1 VNGGAEDLNWIETS
15 ELRGPTFAD
24 VDGPPPRV
32 IMFGAVPVAAALC
45 RLSRAAGWRAF
56 VVDPR
61 SRFATR
67 ERFPEA
73 EQVIAAWPEE
83 ACAQLGGIDG
93 ATSIAVL
100 AHDPTLDDAALGLA
114 LRSPA
119 RFIGA
124 IGSRRTQDARRER
137 LRLAGF
143 TDAELERLAGPV
155 GLDLGAV
162 SAAETALSIL
172 GEMVAVSH
180 GRAGGRLTQAG
191 GPIHKAA

>member
-1 VNGGAEDLNWIETS
+1 VNGGAEVLNWIETS
-15 ELRGPTFAD
+15 ELRGPSFAD

-45 RLSRAAGWRAF
+45 ALSRAAGWRAF

-61 SRFATR
+61 SRFATP
-67 ERFPEA
+67 ERFPDA
-73 EQVIAAWPEE
+73 ERVIAAWPEE

-93 ATSIAVL
+93 STSIAVL
-100 AHDPTLDDAALGLA
+100 AHDPTLDDAALALA

-124 IGSRRTQDARRER
+124 MGSRSTQDSRRQR

-180 GRAGGRLTQAG
+180 GRAGGRLTRAP
-191 GPIHKAA
+191 GPIHKAT

>member
-1 VNGGAEDLNWIETS
+1 VNGGAEELNWIETS
-15 ELRGPTFAD
+15 ELRGPSFAD

-32 IMFGAVPVAAALC
+32 IMFGAVAVAAALC
-45 RLSRAAGWRAF
+45 TLSRAVGWRAF

-61 SRFATR
+61 TRFATR
-67 ERFPEA
+67 ERFPDA

-83 ACAQLGGIDG
+83 ACAQLGGID
-93 ATSIAVL
+93 ASTSIAVL

-124 IGSRRTQDARRER
+124 MGSRRTQDARRER

-162 SAAETALSIL
+162 SAGETALSIL

-180 GRAGGRLTQAG
+180 GRAGGRLTRAG
-191 GPIHKAA
+191 GPIHEAA

>member
-1 VNGGAEDLNWIETS
+1 MNGGAEDLNWIETS

-45 RLSRAAGWRAF
+45 RLSGAAGWRAF

-124 IGSRRTQDARRER
+124 MGSRRTQDARRQR

-180 GRAGGRLTQAG
+180 GRAGGRLTRAG
-191 GPIHKAA
+191 RPIHEAA